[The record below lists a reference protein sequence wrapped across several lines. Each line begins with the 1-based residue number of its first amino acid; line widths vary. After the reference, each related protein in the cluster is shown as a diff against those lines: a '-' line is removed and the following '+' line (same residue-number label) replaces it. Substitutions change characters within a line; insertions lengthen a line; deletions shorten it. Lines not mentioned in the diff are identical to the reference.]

1 MISKLKLREVGPI
14 RSADITFNDLTIISG
29 RNGVGKTYLSYTY
42 FILMEHFR
50 KEIRKIITPSESLNK
65 LVSTLADSLSIGK
78 KNVAFELK
86 DVNVNN
92 ETLNQALLEAS
103 SNNDFFNDLD
113 VSFKPSNKTKI
124 EAELNECFLNSLT
137 EKEVKLGLHS
147 DIIYRL
153 SKSKGSNSIE
163 LELVK
168 ETSTKIDTQSVIMEF
183 DFLLRLFVTE
193 RLFNLR
199 QFPITS
205 ERTGIALFNSDLM
218 ELNKYKVDEG
228 QSQERYSLPIEI
240 NISTYRHL
248 KNRKI
253 SYNDWTQKTKP
264 GFQSQIKDIVGG
276 HYEIEDQEVYFQP
289 KGKNL
294 KVPLKSSSGASK
306 SLMLLDYFMYQY
318 GQYGYLIIDEPE
330 LNLHL
335 DSQKEVA
342 QVLCSIANQGIKVIV
357 TTHSDHFIRE
367 INNLI
372 MLSNEKLETH
382 VKQEIMRK
390 AGIRSDSIISSDR
403 VSTFVLSMNE
413 RKAYEM
419 SVGMY
424 GIDLT
429 LFNEEIMKSNDVT
442 QELMSSLYE
451 ASRD

>member
-1 MISKLKLREVGPI
+1 
-14 RSADITFNDLTIISG
+14 
-29 RNGVGKTYLSYTY
+29 
-42 FILMEHFR
+42 
-50 KEIRKIITPSESLNK
+50 KIIKPSGSLTE

-78 KNVAFELK
+78 KNVTFELH
-86 DVNVNN
+86 DVNVTNK
-92 ETLNQALLEAS
+92 TLNQALLSAS
-103 SNNDFFNDLD
+103 SNNDFFKDLD
-113 VSFKPSNKTKI
+113 VSFKPSSNTKI
-124 EAELNECFLNSLT
+124 EAELNEGFLNSLT
-137 EKEVKLGLHS
+137 DKEIQLRLHS

-153 SKSKGSNSIE
+153 IKHKGSNSIE

-168 ETSTKIDTQSVIMEF
+168 ESSTIIDTQTVIMEF
-183 DFLLRLFVTE
+183 SFLLRLFVTE
-193 RLFNLR
+193 QLFKLR

-218 ELNKYKVDEG
+218 ELNKYKVDEI

-253 SYNDWTQKTKP
+253 SYNDWTQKNKP
-264 GFQSQIKDIVGG
+264 TFQSQIKDIVGG
-276 HYEIEDQEVYFQP
+276 HYDIEDQEVYFRP
-289 KGKNL
+289 NGKDL

-318 GQYGYLIIDEPE
+318 YDYGYLIIDEPE

-335 DSQKEVA
+335 DSQKEIA
-342 QVLCSIANQGIKVIV
+342 QVLCSIANQGIKVVV

-367 INNLI
+367 VNNLI
-372 MLSNEKLETH
+372 MLSNKKLKH
-382 VKQEIMRK
+382 NVKQEIMKK
-390 AGIRSDSIISSDR
+390 AGIRKGSIISADK
-403 VSTFVLSMNE
+403 VSTFVISKNE

-419 SVGMY
+419 SVGIY

-442 QELMSSLYE
+442 QELMSSVYE
-451 ASRD
+451 ANRD